1 MPDLAALDTLK
12 PVEARAIIE
21 SLRRGSVPVEQVPY
35 FTVGRERWL
44 SLIEDDL
51 SQYIAVGGA
60 KVRFLNGDYGDGKTH
75 FLSVIQ
81 HLAQR
86 DGFAVSFVVLTRD
99 VPMHKF
105 ELIYRELV
113 SGLSIRDREHDKK
126 DIAGI
131 RGLLHSW
138 LDSLQSEF
146 DGRDEAARTDLITQR
161 AETLTGLEGM
171 DQNFARGLIS
181 LLQLRFLPRA
191 EASDPEQHEHAQQTL
206 YEWFEGG
213 RLSKR
218 ELRPFQIFE
227 SLNKS
232 NSKRLLASLIVFLR
246 YLGYQGL
253 ILLLDELETVMAQ
266 SASVRNAAYENV
278 RLLIDNAEQAHHLH
292 VFFSIIPDVIL
303 SEKGF
308 KSYDALWSRVRAVG
322 EGGQLNYRSIVI
334 DLHRTPLATAELL
347 ELGRCLRRL
356 HEIAYRW
363 EAADLVPDTFIE
375 QVCDTQQRM
384 GLLPEVRL
392 YIKQVIRY
400 FDLAEQNGT
409 LEGIDLTD
417 QIVATQKEIAE
428 ERDAES
434 EPAWDAS

>member
-1 MPDLAALDTLK
+1 MPDFAALDTLK

-51 SQYIAVGGA
+51 SQYIAAGGA

-81 HLAQR
+81 HLAKR
-86 DGFAVSFVVLTRD
+86 HGFAVSFVVLTRD

-105 ELIYRELV
+105 ELIYRQLV
-113 SGLSIRDREHDKK
+113 SGLSTRHGEK

-131 RGLLHSW
+131 RGLIHSW
-138 LDSLQSEF
+138 LDSLQPEF
-146 DGRDEAARTDLITQR
+146 DGHDEAARTALIKER

-181 LLQLRFLPRA
+181 LLQLGFLPCA
-191 EASDPEQHEHAQQTL
+191 EASDAEQQEQAQQTL

-232 NSKRLLASLIVFLR
+232 NSKRMLVSLIVFLR

-253 ILLLDELETVMAQ
+253 ILLLDELEIVMAQ
-266 SASVRNAAYENV
+266 SASVRNTAYENV

-303 SEKGF
+303 AEKGF

-363 EAADLVPDTFIE
+363 EAAELVPDTFLE

-428 ERDAES
+428 ERDTQS